1 MILHLISHM
10 CRKYFKAY
18 GQISPVTLQ
27 SLFSWVSV
35 LTSQSQGAYT
45 SLSFQ
50 DHRLSSLP
58 SCILLSLPS
67 VREWLP
73 FQSYF
78 FKTLQIYLFK
88 YFSLFYLHECD
99 LKPPTKDSAF
109 INTSKRPSGC
119 LCFHPC
125 QVPSLKLSCTELLS
139 PPKSEKAWGNK
150 EKNNV
155 NQSYRECAVFS
166 NGSYQ
171 KVLSQ

>member
-1 MILHLISHM
+1 MVKYPQSH
-10 CRKYFKAY
+10 Y
-18 GQISPVTLQ
+18 SPSSPGSRYLPVNPR
-27 SLFSWVSV
+27 V
-35 LTSQSQGAYT
+35 LTT

-67 VREWLP
+67 VREGLP

-139 PPKSEKAWGNK
+139 PPKSEEAWGNK